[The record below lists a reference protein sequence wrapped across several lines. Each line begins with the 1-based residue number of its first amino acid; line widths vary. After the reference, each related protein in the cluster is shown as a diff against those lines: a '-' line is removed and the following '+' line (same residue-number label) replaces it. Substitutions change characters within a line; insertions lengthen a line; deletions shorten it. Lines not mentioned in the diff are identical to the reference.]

1 VVKES
6 ETTNRWIRLAKS
18 CIGDAEKQA
27 VLGVLDREYLGMGA
41 EVQEFETALS
51 EFFERPAICVVNGTA
66 ALHLALQACGIGQG
80 DEVLVP
86 SLTFVASFQAISATG
101 AVPVPCDIDPVTY
114 TLDCEDASQRIT
126 SATRAVMPVHYA
138 GGVGALDEIYSMAD
152 SAGLRVIE
160 DAAHAFG
167 TTMNGRRIGS
177 FGDIACFSFDGIKNI
192 TSGEGGCVVSDDH
205 VVIERVR
212 QFRSLGLITERQAD
226 SSRGILPEL
235 NVQEQGWRYHM
246 SNVMAALGI
255 QQFHRRSDL
264 ANKRRELARMYDRL
278 LGELEMVVPIPH
290 DYEEVVPFMYAIRID
305 GDYDVSTVRAC
316 LHEDGIQTGAQYQPN
331 HDYTLFFRS
340 VDSPLHVVTEL
351 YKRLLVLP
359 LHPDLEVEDVEYI
372 CEQIG
377 KALVVAKA

>member
-1 VVKES
+1 MVKES

-167 TTMNGRRIGS
+167 TTMNGLRIGS
-177 FGDIACFSFDGIKNI
+177 FGDISCFSFDGIKNI
-192 TSGEGGCVVSDDH
+192 TSGEGGCVVSDNH
-205 VVIERVR
+205 EVVERVR
-212 QFRSLGLITERQAD
+212 RLRSLGLITRRQAD
-226 SSRGILPEL
+226 PARGILSQFDVHEA
-235 NVQEQGWRYHM
+235 GWRYHM
-246 SNVMAALGI
+246 SNLMAAIGI
-255 QQFHRRSDL
+255 QQFRRREEF
-264 ANKRRELARMYDRL
+264 AAKRRELARAYDRQL
-278 LGELEMVVPIPH
+278 DDLSRVTSIPH
-290 DYEEVVPFMYAIRID
+290 NYEEVVPFMYAVRIHSGHDIPNIRA
-305 GDYDVSTVRAC
+305 R
-316 LHEDGIQTGAQYQPN
+316 LHSSGIQTGAHYQPN
-331 HDYTLFFRS
+331 HELALFSGRNQP
-340 VDSPLHVVTEL
+340 PLPVATNL
-351 YKRLLVLP
+351 YPKLITLP
-359 LHPDLEVEDVEYI
+359 LHPDLSFDDVERI
-372 CEQIG
+372 CVRLTEAIH
-377 KALVVAKA
+377 ATT